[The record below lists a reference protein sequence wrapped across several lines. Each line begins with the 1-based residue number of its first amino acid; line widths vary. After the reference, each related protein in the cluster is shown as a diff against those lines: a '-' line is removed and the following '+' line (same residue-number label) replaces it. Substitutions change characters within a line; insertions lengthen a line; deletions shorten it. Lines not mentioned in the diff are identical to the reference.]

1 MAHWLIDSN
10 VLLRV
15 LHRAAPEHHVAREA
29 AAILWARGDTPCVTL
44 QSLAEF
50 WNVSTRPATA
60 RGGLGL
66 SVGETQRRLRFLKR
80 HLTFQADTDDVRLQ
94 WRQLVIAYQV
104 QGVKV
109 HDTKLVASM
118 LTHQIPAI
126 LTFNVGDFQR
136 YSGIAVAHPQD
147 LLDGKA

>member
-1 MAHWLIDSN
+1 MAYWLIDSN

-15 LHRAAPEHHVAREA
+15 LHRAAPEHLAAREA

-44 QSLAEF
+44 QSLTEF

-66 SVGETQRRLRFLKR
+66 SVGETQRRLRFLER
-80 HLTFQADTDDVRLQ
+80 HLTFLPDTDDVRLQ
-94 WRQLVIAYQV
+94 WRHLVIAYQV

-109 HDTKLVASM
+109 HDTRLVASM
-118 LTHQIPAI
+118 ITHQVSSI

-136 YSGIAVAHPQD
+136 YSGITVAHPQD
-147 LLDGKA
+147 VVDGKA